1 MLWKQLTAAA
11 GLAATTAHAFVVV
24 PEISGAD
31 KDIVNALPVHD
42 SLPFE
47 ITDSSVE
54 TRKLKLDCPGCPIKF
69 GFDTKTD
76 IKNHLDLVFTID
88 ASGPVDRLLVNDF
101 ALYPKTSSWYSSLR
115 APQVP
120 DFVKEATKHHVK
132 GTPRNPQLGYSLSTR
147 PLVKE
152 DADQQLELI
161 QLDFQ
166 VIEVGNYFIDGIPN
180 INVKL
185 VKTPAGKLM
194 IGSIDT
200 VETRPADQTPEEECR
215 TFACKFFKSLKNMRP
230 GCGRKQGMGHAGHH
244 DGHHGHHSHQHMRSH
259 HTWRQL
265 VKMITW
271 GIILP
276 VLVGLVAGVT
286 VSIIGMAF
294 GTAIVCLWRLV
305 VRRESP
311 WVRSQCRRRGQVCA
325 KASRNEMAVAE
336 EKSGLM
342 QSQADDDVADLPPYE
357 EERKAAQP

>member
-1 MLWKQLTAAA
+1 MLWKHLSAAA
-11 GLAATTAHAFVVV
+11 GLAATATHAFVVV

-42 SLPFE
+42 SLPFQ

-54 TRKLKLDCPGCPIKF
+54 TRKLKLDCPGCPIKL

-101 ALYPKTSSWYSSLR
+101 ALYPKTSSWYASLR

-120 DFVKEATKHHVK
+120 DFLKETTKHHIK
-132 GTPRNPQLGYSLSTR
+132 GTPRTPQLGYSLSSQ
-147 PLVKE
+147 PLAK
-152 DADQQLELI
+152 DAADQQLELI

-166 VIEVGNYFIDGIPN
+166 IIEVGNYFVDGIPN
-180 INVKL
+180 VNVKL

-200 VETRPADQTPEEECR
+200 IETRPADQTPEEECR
-215 TFACKFFKSLKNMRP
+215 TFSCKFFKGLKNMRP

-244 DGHHGHHSHQHMRSH
+244 GGHAHQHMRSKHH

-276 VLVGLVAGVT
+276 ILVGLVAGVT
-286 VSIIGMAF
+286 VSVIGMAV

-311 WVRSQCRRRGQVCA
+311 WIHRQCRRRGGHACS
-325 KASRNEMAVAE
+325 KASRHETAFAE
-336 EKSGLM
+336 EKAGLLE
-342 QSQADDDVADLPPYE
+342 SQNDVADLPPYE
-357 EERKAAQP
+357 EAPQATKP